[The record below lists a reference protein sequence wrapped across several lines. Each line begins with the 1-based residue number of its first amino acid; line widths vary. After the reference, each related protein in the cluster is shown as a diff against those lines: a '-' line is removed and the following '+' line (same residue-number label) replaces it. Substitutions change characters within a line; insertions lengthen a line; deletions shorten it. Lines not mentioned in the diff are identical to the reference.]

1 MTLRLAAADGVD
13 ARDRAQFDAARR
25 LIAQAA
31 AAGAHLVAL
40 PEYFCLMG
48 RADRDKLAIAEAPW
62 ARGRSRRC
70 SPAARTASGSVGGSL
85 PMRIAGVSDRV
96 RNACCVFADG

>member
-1 MTLRLAAADGVD
+1 MTLRLAAVQMVSTPEIG
-13 ARDRAQFDAARR
+13 RNLDAARR

-31 AAGAHLVAL
+31 AAGAQLVAL

-48 RADRDKLAIAEAPW
+48 RADRDKLAVAEAPGEGPIQ
-62 ARGRSRRC
+62 AMLAG
-70 SPAARTASGSVGGSL
+70 AARAHRIWLVGGTL

-96 RNACCVFADG
+96 